1 MHPAARRPLLTGFD
15 APSCTYI
22 YLDSELRDHNLF
34 QAICRTNRLDGDDK
48 TYGHIVDFKELFGEV
63 QEAVAIYSS
72 DELDTD
78 LGNGGDNNVHLKDWL
93 AEGWKRLDEALETI
107 RYLCEPVPPPPALEQ
122 FLHYFCG
129 DAANPN
135 ALLET
140 EQIRITFYKATAVLA
155 RAFANIAQNMTDAGY
170 SADRAAALKQEVEFY
185 VDVRGAIKK
194 HSGEELDIKP
204 YEADMRHLINT
215 YIQAEPPEDLGS
227 LGTLS
232 LTELIVKSGIH
243 DAIAKT
249 LNEKGTLSRNAIAEG
264 IINNIRKTIVREQLT
279 DPKFY
284 DLMSK
289 LLDDLIQQRRTETK
303 EYEEFLRRAEELVR
317 KLVAKEPHEGL
328 PIVLHGNREATVIYN
343 NLDDLPAATF
353 ESPWG
358 DEERAALALRIDW
371 IIREQAP
378 AGWRGDQA
386 REARVKNALYP
397 LLNRD
402 PEATLA
408 LFEIIKNQPG
418 Y

>member
-1 MHPAARRPLLTGFD
+1 M
-15 APSCTYI
+15 S
-22 YLDSELRDHNLF
+22 
-34 QAICRTNRLDGDDK
+34 DDEIEMPRG
-48 TYGHIVDFKELFGEV
+48 T
-63 QEAVAIYSS
+63 SS
-72 DELDTD
+72 SPE
-78 LGNGGDNNVHLKDWL
+78 
-93 AEGWKRLDEALETI
+93 
-107 RYLCEPVPPPPALEQ
+107 
-122 FLHYFCG
+122 
-129 DAANPN
+129 
-135 ALLET
+135 
-140 EQIRITFYKATAVLA
+140 
-155 RAFANIAQNMTDAGY
+155 
-170 SADRAAALKQEVEFY
+170 RAAAVKQEVEFY
-185 VDVRGAIKK
+185 VEVRGTIKK

-232 LTELIVKSGIH
+232 LTELIIKTGIH

-249 LNEKGTLSRNAIAEG
+249 LNDKGRLSRNAIAEG
-264 IINNIRKTIVREQLT
+264 IINNIRKTIVREHLT

-284 DLMSK
+284 DQMSK
-289 LLDDLIQQRRTETK
+289 LLDDLIQQRLTETK
-303 EYEEFLRRAEELVR
+303 EYEEFLRRAEDLVR
-317 KLVAKEPHEGL
+317 KLAAREPHEGL
-328 PIVLHGNREATVIYN
+328 PVVLHGNREATVIYN
-343 NLDDLPAATF
+343 NLDDLPATTF

-397 LLNRD
+397 ELNRD
-402 PEATLA
+402 PVATLA